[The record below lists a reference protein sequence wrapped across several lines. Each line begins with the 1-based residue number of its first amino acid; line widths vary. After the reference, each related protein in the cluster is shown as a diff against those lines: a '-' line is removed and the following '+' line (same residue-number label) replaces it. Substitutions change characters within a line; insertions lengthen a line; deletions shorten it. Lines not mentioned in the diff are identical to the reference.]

1 MQVGV
6 MVTSYNHRDW
16 DRMLADDYAKPAA
29 TPDIAVH
36 EETMKLGDLVEPL
49 GFDAIWCAEHYGSPY
64 SMQGNPLQWLAF
76 WAGRTRR
83 IDMGTAVIVAPWWQP
98 VKLAHEIA
106 MLDLLLGG
114 RRLHIGIGR
123 GISAHEYAGFGIDRG
138 EARERFAEMI
148 EILRRSEQDRFE
160 FKGKHYNIPPTTV
173 RPSARHRGEL
183 FRNIKG
189 AFNTPSSMQVAA
201 DMGLGQMFVTAA
213 SLETMAKGV
222 ARFNA
227 IRRKKGLAPDQPTC
241 MMYLH
246 CSKDKDELARA
257 RKHASE
263 QGWAARNHYAVWNAP
278 SFEDAP
284 GYEDYAKVFKQG
296 RELKEDESI
305 LSEDCNLIGTPEEIL
320 AKIAH
325 VQKQI
330 SLEYLIVHPQHG
342 DKPPAEA
349 RRSLELFAKEV
360 LPKVHAMATPL
371 HEHSKGTDDSVLKRD
386 ANEKG
391 VLGGAVG

>member
-16 DRMLADDYAKPAA
+16 DRMLAGDYTRPPLTSDVAIH
-29 TPDIAVH
+29 D
-36 EETMKLGDLVEPL
+36 ETVKLGQMVEPL

-83 IDMGTAVIVAPWWQP
+83 VDMGTAVIVAPWWQP

-106 MLDLLLGG
+106 MLDLLLEG

-123 GISAHEYAGFGIDRG
+123 GISAHEYAGFGVDRG

-148 EILRRSEQDRFE
+148 EILRRSETDRFE
-160 FKGKHYNIPPTTV
+160 FSGKHYQIPPTTV

-183 FRNIKG
+183 FRDIKG

-201 DMGLGQMFVTAA
+201 DMGLGQMFVTAV

-222 ARFNA
+222 AKFNA
-227 IRRKKGLAPDQPTC
+227 IRARKGLPADQPTC

-246 CSKDKDELARA
+246 CSRDKAELERA
-257 RKHASE
+257 RKHAAE

-278 SFEDAP
+278 SFADAP
-284 GYEDYAKVFKQG
+284 GYEDYAKVFRQG
-296 RELKEDESI
+296 RELREDESI
-305 LSEDCNLIGTPEEIL
+305 LSEDCHLIGTPEEIL

-325 VQKQI
+325 VQERI

-342 DKPPAEA
+342 SKEPAEA
-349 RRSLELFAKEV
+349 RRSLELFAREV
-360 LPKVHAMATPL
+360 LPAVHAMPTPL
-371 HEHSKGTDDSVLKRD
+371 HAHSLGSEDSLRH
-386 ANEKG
+386 AG
-391 VLGGAVG
+391 AMGGAVG